1 MAFHPRPP
9 IGFRIFGILLI
20 FAAVAVAA
28 DTRSVVTPEPAL
40 PQLNQKAVHDEY
52 INGNFE
58 AAVAR
63 IEAFRKRN
71 PDYSRGDSIFIARHL
86 AVILAADPRSV
97 EAGKYWMHRL
107 LLLSPD
113 ADLSGMYASEAIERM
128 FGEVKDEDD
137 ARTGRLSGS
146 RRKWLWI
153 GAGGT
158 AVAAGVAVWVLF
170 SHASEGPQPTVVPV
184 NL

>member
-1 MAFHPRPP
+1 MPYRLRLPT
-9 IGFRIFGILLI
+9 RLLI
-20 FAAVAVAA
+20 LGLVLAAGSEAGGNAA
-28 DTRSVVTPEPAL
+28 AEASAAEAPAARID
-40 PQLNQKAVHDEY
+40 QKAVHDEY
-52 INGNFE
+52 LNGNFE
-58 AAVAR
+58 AVLAR

-71 PDYSRGDSIFIARHL
+71 PDHSREDSIFIARHL
-86 AVILAADPRSV
+86 AVVLAADPRSV

-107 LLLSPD
+107 LLLKPD
-113 ADLSGMYASEAIERM
+113 GDLDGMYASEAIERM
-128 FGEVKDEDD
+128 FAEVKDEDD
-137 ARTGRLSGS
+137 ARTGRVG

-170 SHASEGPQPTVVPV
+170 SHASDGPPPTVVPV

>member
-1 MAFHPRPP
+1 MPYRLRLPIHILILGLFLGAGPGAGASDASQESAPMAPMPR
-9 IGFRIFGILLI
+9 IDQKGI
-20 FAAVAVAA
+20 
-28 DTRSVVTPEPAL
+28 
-40 PQLNQKAVHDEY
+40 HDEY

-58 AAVAR
+58 IVLKR
-63 IEAFRKRN
+63 IETFRQKN
-71 PDYSRGDSIFIARHL
+71 PDHSREDSLFIARHL
-86 AVILAADPRSV
+86 AVVLAADPRSV

-128 FGEVKDEDD
+128 FGEVKREDD
-137 ARTGRLSGS
+137 ARMGRSG

-158 AVAAGVAVWVLF
+158 AVAAGFAVWFAF
-170 SHASEGPQPTVVPV
+170 SHAGDGPGRTVVPV

>member
-1 MAFHPRPP
+1 MPYRLRLP
-9 IGFRIFGILLI
+9 ISLLI
-20 FAAVAVAA
+20 SALILAAAPEARAA
-28 DTRSVVTPEPAL
+28 DAREEAIPAAPL
-40 PQLNQKAVHDEY
+40 PKLDQKAVHDEY
-52 INGNFE
+52 INGNFD
-58 AAVAR
+58 AVLKR
-63 IEAFRKRN
+63 IESFRQKN
-71 PDYSRGDSIFIARHL
+71 PDHSRDDSIFIARHL
-86 AVILAADPRSV
+86 AVVLAADPRSV

-128 FGEVKDEDD
+128 FGEVKREDD
-137 ARTGRLSGS
+137 ERSGRLG

-158 AVAAGVAVWVLF
+158 AVAAGIAVWFVF
-170 SHASEGPQPTVVPV
+170 SHATDAPAHTEVPV

>member
-1 MAFHPRPP
+1 MAFHQRLS
-9 IGFRIFGILLI
+9 ITCLLYGLLLI
-20 FAAVAVAA
+20 PASGAGAAEAQNGLAA
-28 DTRSVVTPEPAL
+28 PA

-63 IEAFRKRN
+63 IEAFRKQN
-71 PDYSRGDSIFIARHL
+71 PDYSRGDSVFIARHL

-128 FGEVKDEDD
+128 FGEVKAEDD
-137 ARTGRLSGS
+137 ARMGRTG

-158 AVAAGVAVWVLF
+158 AVAAAVAVWVVF
-170 SHASEGPQPTVVPV
+170 SHASDGPQPTVVPV

>member
-1 MAFHPRPP
+1 MAFHPRLSLAF
-9 IGFRIFGILLI
+9 ILGLLLI
-20 FAAVAVAA
+20 SAARAGTADSQSVFAAA
-28 DTRSVVTPEPAL
+28 PL
-40 PQLNQKAVHDEY
+40 PQLNQKAVHDDY

-63 IEAFRKRN
+63 IEAFRKKN
-71 PDYSRGDSIFIARHL
+71 PDYSRGDSVFIARHL

-128 FGEVKDEDD
+128 FGEVKGEDD
-137 ARTGRLSGS
+137 ARTGRVT

>member
-1 MAFHPRPP
+1 MPYRLRLSIHILILGLFLGAGPGVGASDARQELAPEAPMPRLDQK
-9 IGFRIFGILLI
+9 GI
-20 FAAVAVAA
+20 
-28 DTRSVVTPEPAL
+28 
-40 PQLNQKAVHDEY
+40 HDEY

-58 AAVAR
+58 IVLKR
-63 IEAFRKRN
+63 IETFRQKN
-71 PDYSRGDSIFIARHL
+71 PDHSREDSLFIARHL
-86 AVILAADPRSV
+86 AVVLAADPRSV

-128 FGEVKDEDD
+128 FGEVKQEDD
-137 ARTGRLSGS
+137 ARMGRTSG
-146 RRKWLWI
+146 RKWLWI

-158 AVAAGVAVWVLF
+158 AVAAGFIVWFAF
-170 SHASEGPQPTVVPV
+170 SHASEGPGRTVVPV